1 MYKKTTLAVLIALLT
16 GATTVHAQ
24 TDISSIESRLAAL
37 EQRLKNAES
46 RAQAAEARAK
56 TAELQVQ
63 KLAETQQQNQLTTQE
78 VAQRTVQLEQKS
90 AENSGFEFHG
100 YARSGLLMN
109 DAASSSKSGPYLT
122 PAGETGGAVGRL
134 GNEADTYVELNVE
147 HKQTLDNGATTRF
160 KAM

>member
-78 VAQRTVQLEQKS
+78 VA
-90 AENSGFEFHG
+90 
-100 YARSGLLMN
+100 
-109 DAASSSKSGPYLT
+109 
-122 PAGETGGAVGRL
+122 
-134 GNEADTYVELNVE
+134 
-147 HKQTLDNGATTRF
+147 
-160 KAM
+160 

>member
-78 VAQRTVQLEQKS
+78 VAQFSSNRNPQKTVVLS
-90 AENSGFEFHG
+90 FMAMPVPG
-100 YARSGLLMN
+100 Y
-109 DAASSSKSGPYLT
+109 
-122 PAGETGGAVGRL
+122 
-134 GNEADTYVELNVE
+134 
-147 HKQTLDNGATTRF
+147 
-160 KAM
+160 

>member
-56 TAELQVQ
+56 
-63 KLAETQQQNQLTTQE
+63 QL
-78 VAQRTVQLEQKS
+78 
-90 AENSGFEFHG
+90 N
-100 YARSGLLMN
+100 Y
-109 DAASSSKSGPYLT
+109 
-122 PAGETGGAVGRL
+122 
-134 GNEADTYVELNVE
+134 
-147 HKQTLDNGATTRF
+147 RF
-160 KAM
+160 RNWLKHNNKIS

>member
-16 GATTVHAQ
+16 GATTVYAQ

-63 KLAETQQQNQLTTQE
+63 KLAETQQQNQLTT
-78 VAQRTVQLEQKS
+78 
-90 AENSGFEFHG
+90 
-100 YARSGLLMN
+100 
-109 DAASSSKSGPYLT
+109 
-122 PAGETGGAVGRL
+122 
-134 GNEADTYVELNVE
+134 
-147 HKQTLDNGATTRF
+147 
-160 KAM
+160 

>member
-63 KLAETQQQNQLTTQE
+63 KLAECPGYRQQLF
-78 VAQRTVQLEQKS
+78 VAQAVQGIDQCLSRLFISLARGFGQLANSFDLCQKLV
-90 AENSGFEFHG
+90 AQMILD
-100 YARSGLLMN
+100 GL
-109 DAASSSKSGPYLT
+109 A
-122 PAGETGGAVGRL
+122 
-134 GNEADTYVELNVE
+134 
-147 HKQTLDNGATTRF
+147 
-160 KAM
+160 